1 MANKHF
7 IVTNK
12 AGTKRLIQAKNKGEA
27 LSFVIGSEYTCEI
40 AKTSDVVEMFT
51 NGVQMEIANPGAQME
66 IASQDGQESS
76 NADDHTNNATE
87 KESATE

>member
-51 NGVQMEIANPGAQME
+51 NGVQMEIA
-66 IASQDGQESS
+66 SQDGQESS
-76 NADDHTNNATE
+76 NADDQTNNETE
-87 KESATE
+87 KESAVE